1 MNQEGNYFLKDID
14 ENYKHESLLVSVQLR
29 LSYQSFFSR
38 QRASSFLRSQR
49 KRKCSNYVN
58 QLACKAGGFAGGM
71 IRKQRLRTTGR
82 HFERANKG
90 ETGRGKK
97 RREGGGGGEKGEKRG
112 GGLGVRR
119 TACPETRAK

>member
-1 MNQEGNYFLKDID
+1 MHLKPRVAREGFVMEGWLLK
-14 ENYKHESLLVSVQLR
+14 VTV
-29 LSYQSFFSR
+29 
-38 QRASSFLRSQR
+38 QRAILG
-49 KRKCSNYVN
+49 V
-58 QLACKAGGFAGGM
+58 LIACKAGGFAGGM

-90 ETGRGKK
+90 ETGERKKEKGRGWGRGK
-97 RREGGGGGEKGEKRG
+97 RREEGG